1 MIKRNLTN
9 KISLVVL
16 ILMAAFVLFAQ
27 KQTVPKSEIIKADEL
42 FADVKFLSS
51 DEMKGRGAG
60 TAESA
65 KAREYIAEKFK
76 KADLKMFGNSFIK
89 EVPLKFRGGK
99 TATGGNV
106 IGYIEGKKYK
116 EKYIVITAHYDHVGI
131 ENGEIY
137 NGADDNASGT
147 AALIAMAE
155 YFHKN
160 KPSHSLIFAA
170 FDGEETGFQGS
181 RHFIANLPV
190 KKEQIALNINMD
202 MISRNDKNELYAV
215 GTYHYPQLKSALETV
230 QKDAKVKLLFGHD
243 RPELKRDDWTGQSDH
258 AVFHREKIPFI
269 YFGVED
275 HKDYHQ
281 PTDDFENI
289 NQEFYVHA
297 VETIIEAVKGFDKD
311 LK

>member
-1 MIKRNLTN
+1 M
-9 KISLVVL
+9 KIILSFFILIFALSPVL
-16 ILMAAFVLFAQ
+16 MQ
-27 KQTVPKSEIIKADEL
+27 KSQITPKSKIIKADEL
-42 FADVKFLSS
+42 LADIKFLSS
-51 DEMKGRGAG
+51 DAMKGRGAG
-60 TAESA
+60 TEESA
-65 KAREYIAEKFK
+65 KTREYIAEKLK
-76 KADLKMFGNSFIK
+76 NSNLKMFGNSFIQ

-99 TATGGNV
+99 TLNGANV
-106 IGYIEGKKYK
+106 VGYIEGAKNK

-131 ENGEIY
+131 EDGEIY

-147 AALIAMAE
+147 AALIAMAQ
-155 YFHKN
+155 YFTKN

-170 FDGEETGFQGS
+170 FDGEEIGLQGS
-181 RHFIANLPV
+181 RYFVANLPV

-215 GTYHYPQLKSALETV
+215 GTFHYPQFKTTLAAV
-230 QKDAKVKLLFGHD
+230 QKDAKIKLLLGHD
-243 RPELKRDDWTGQSDH
+243 DPKLGRDDWTFQSDH
-258 AVFHREKIPFI
+258 GAFHREKIPFI